1 MLKLLAATTLA
12 VALSGCGLLYKVDV
26 YQGNLL
32 DPEAVA
38 QVKPG
43 LSKRQVHSLLG
54 SPSVEDPFHHSRWDY
69 VSTISRRGAPTMSR
83 TSRSPSMA
91 TCWQAWKAITWST
104 TTSRSTGT
112 SPSTATCPRTR
123 KRIAEPL
130 HDAGI
135 SA

>member
-43 LSKRQVHSLLG
+43 LSK
-54 SPSVEDPFHHSRWDY
+54 
-69 VSTISRRGAPTMSR
+69 
-83 TSRSPSMA
+83 
-91 TCWQAWKAITWST
+91 
-104 TTSRSTGT
+104 
-112 SPSTATCPRTR
+112 
-123 KRIAEPL
+123 
-130 HDAGI
+130 
-135 SA
+135 